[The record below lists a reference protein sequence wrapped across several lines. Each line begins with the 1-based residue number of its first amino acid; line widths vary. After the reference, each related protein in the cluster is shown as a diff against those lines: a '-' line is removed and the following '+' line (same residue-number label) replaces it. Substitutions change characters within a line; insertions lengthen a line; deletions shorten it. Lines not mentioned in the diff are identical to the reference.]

1 MTLRNRVLGGAA
13 ATALLWSLAAT
24 VQAQSAPAAPASQT
38 PVAQSEAQASGAA
51 AQSIQGARPTEA
63 APDTPS
69 AVTANDQD
77 SAAATADSTVDEIVV
92 TGSRVVR
99 SGFDAPTPTTVLTAE
114 ELQTRG
120 TAQVGEFLTEI
131 PAFRAAQ
138 SPSSNPQSAR
148 GAGQYFA
155 DLRGLGSI
163 RTLVLV
169 NGRRFVPSSPDG
181 QVDLNLIPSVLVSRV
196 DVVTG
201 GASAQWGS
209 DAVAGVVNIILNT
222 DLQGFRADLSYG
234 ESTYGDTEEYRAS
247 VAYGD
252 DVFDER
258 GHFIVGFEYVD
269 NNGVL
274 SHYDRPFGRDLQEL
288 VSYAGARPANA
299 PSRFYASGV
308 QPLNM
313 TRGGLILGPATNP
326 GGALR
331 GLQFGPGGVTA
342 PFVYGNAIGT
352 SAINFTGGEAGFS
365 IRSGHT
371 LILPV
376 ERTAGFFHFD
386 YDLNDN
392 VRLFLEASLA
402 RAGSDFFTAYAR
414 DNTTTGII
422 IQRDNAFLPANLRT
436 ILTSANIASFPLG
449 REYRDFGR
457 VPAENFNTTA
467 RVVAGASG
475 TFGDGWSWDAY
486 YQRGENEFRSTLER
500 LKINQ
505 NLTFAVDAVA
515 NPTGGVMCRSAV
527 ARAAGCVPINLFGEG
542 SPSEAAIQYV
552 TGTASYDVD
561 TSQDVFAVNL
571 QGQPFSTWAGPVSI
585 ATGLERR
592 REDAEARVDAIS
604 QASGFSYGNP
614 KAFEGEYTVN
624 EGYFEAVAPI
634 VTDMRFAESI
644 ELQGAVRY
652 ADYSTSGGVWT
663 WKLGATWRVN
673 DMLTFRATRSRDI
686 RAPNNNELFASLSS
700 NATLRNPFSGAT
712 TQISVASGGNPLLE
726 PEEADTTTL
735 GVVFSPSFVPGLR
748 LSVDYFDIEIADA
761 ISGYQAQ
768 NVLDNCANEITTGSA
783 GFFCGFVTRT
793 GTGPTTVVNQ
803 VATPFLNL
811 AGFENR
817 GYDFEAAYRFD
828 LMGGRVNARLVA
840 TYTQDLISDDGLGV
854 PRTFNTAGVIQTV
867 GSLVNRA
874 GQVGG
879 FNSSSITSA
888 TSAPDW
894 VVNGS
899 LTYSRDNWSVTV
911 QGRFVDGG
919 LIDAT
924 LVGPDSRFYNPLS
937 PISIGD
943 NTIKS
948 RFYTNVAGSYNVS
961 DRVELY
967 GVVNNLFNEN
977 PPFPYTAAVGFYDK
991 IGRYYRAG
999 IRLNF

>member
-1 MTLRNRVLGGAA
+1 MTSRNRVLGGVAA
-13 ATALLWSLAAT
+13 AALLSGVAGQALA
-24 VQAQSAPAAPASQT
+24 QAPAQPAPA
-38 PVAQSEAQASGAA
+38 PAPPAGSGTS
-51 AQSIQGARPTEA
+51 AQSIEGARPATI
-63 APDTPS
+63 APDTPGP
-69 AVTANDQD
+69 VTANDGD
-77 SAAATADSTVDEIVV
+77 SAAAADPQDAGSTVSEIVV

-99 SGFDAPTPTTVLTAE
+99 SGFDAPTPTTVLSAE

-131 PAFRAAQ
+131 PAFRSTQTPA
-138 SPSSNPQSAR
+138 SNPQSAR

-222 DLQGFRADLSYG
+222 DLDGFRADLSYG

-247 VAYGD
+247 LAYGRD
-252 DVFDER
+252 LFDGR
-258 GHFIVGFEYVD
+258 GHVVAGFEYVD
-269 NNGVL
+269 NSGVL
-274 SHYDRPFGRDLQEL
+274 SHFERPFGRDQQEL
-288 VSYAGARPANA
+288 VSYAGARPAGA

-308 QPLNM
+308 TPLNM

-331 GLQFGPGGVTA
+331 GIQFGPGGVTQ
-342 PFVYGNAIGT
+342 PFNYGVAVGT
-352 SAINFTGGEAGFS
+352 SAINFTGGEPGFS
-365 IRSGHT
+365 IRSGHS

-376 ERTAGFFHFD
+376 ERTVGVLHFH
-386 YDLNDN
+386 YDLTDN
-392 VRLFLEASLA
+392 VRLFAETEYA

-414 DNTTTGII
+414 DNTPTGII
-422 IQRDNAFLPANLRT
+422 IQRDNVFLPANLRN
-436 ILTSANIASFPLG
+436 ILVASNIASFPLG

-457 VPAENFNTTA
+457 VPAENFNTTG
-467 RVVAGASG
+467 RVVVGGSG

-486 YQRGENEFRSTLER
+486 YQWGRNEYRSTLER

-505 NLTFAVDAVA
+505 NLIFAVDAVSDGA
-515 NPTGGVMCRSAV
+515 GGAVCRNVA

-542 SPSEAAIQYV
+542 SPSESAIRYV
-552 TGTASYDVD
+552 TGTADYDVN
-561 TSQDVFAVNL
+561 TEQNVVAANL

-585 ATGLERR
+585 ALGFERR
-592 REDAEARVDAIS
+592 EEESESIVDPIS

-614 KAFEGEYTVN
+614 KAFLGEYTVN

-634 VTDMRFAESI
+634 ASGLRFADSI

-768 NVLDNCANEITTGSA
+768 NVLDNCANEITSGAA
-783 GFFCGFVTRT
+783 GFFCSFVTRT

-817 GYDFEAAYRFD
+817 GYDFEAAYRFEA
-828 LMGGRVNARLVA
+828 MGGRVNARVVA

-854 PRTFNTAGVIQTV
+854 PRTFNAAGVIQTV
-867 GSLVNRA
+867 GSVVNRA

-911 QGRFVDGG
+911 QGRYVDGG
-919 LIDAT
+919 LVDAT

-961 DRVELY
+961 ERVELY

-999 IRLNF
+999 VRLNF